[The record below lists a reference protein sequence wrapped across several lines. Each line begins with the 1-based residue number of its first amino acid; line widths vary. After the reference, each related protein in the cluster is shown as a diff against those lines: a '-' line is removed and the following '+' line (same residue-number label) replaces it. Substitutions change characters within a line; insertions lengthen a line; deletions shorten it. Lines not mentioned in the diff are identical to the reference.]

1 MKLIEIQLVINN
13 LHFNPFHFNYM
24 YYKSFGSFE
33 VFFDLAEKW
42 IEIINERVQN
52 NMTYL
57 VYINKH
63 FV

>member
-1 MKLIEIQLVINN
+1 
-13 LHFNPFHFNYM
+13 M

-52 NMTYL
+52 NMTYV